1 MRDAG
6 GHSGHAR
13 STESCCGVS
22 SLARAGRG
30 GAGGSGAMNGCGFL
44 ATGSGM
50 PLIVQPQ
57 SEHDVSAGTSARMN
71 SWPFCLH
78 ARCPRA
84 GHTQTLAHASQCVAA
99 ERVSTGICVHHA
111 RVSWIS
117 KQPGIICPSRSKATC
132 AHSCTFCIRPTLC
145 SRSRSVVRAGA
156 CVWSTVEHAQAT
168 SEKAAKAD
176 VYRMLARS
184 QWKPRLIEWP
194 WRRARFRAC
203 SCLPGVAR
211 PRLRLG

>member
-13 STESCCGVS
+13 STESCCGAS
-22 SLARAGRG
+22 SLARAGLWGAG
-30 GAGGSGAMNGCGFL
+30 GTGGSGAVNGCGFL

-117 KQPGIICPSRSKATC
+117 KQPGIICPSRAKATC
-132 AHSCTFCIRPTLC
+132 ARSCTFCIRPTLR
-145 SRSRSVVRAGA
+145 SRSRWVRAGA
-156 CVWSTVEHAQAT
+156 FVPGPCVEHSRT
-168 SEKAAKAD
+168 RPG
-176 VYRMLARS
+176 Y
-184 QWKPRLIEWP
+184 I
-194 WRRARFRAC
+194 RAGGKGGCWLVLNGSRD
-203 SCLPGVAR
+203 S
-211 PRLRLG
+211 

>member
-1 MRDAG
+1 MPDAG

-13 STESCCGVS
+13 STESCCGAS
-22 SLARAGRG
+22 SLARAGLWGAG
-30 GAGGSGAMNGCGFL
+30 GTGGSGAVNGCGFL

-117 KQPGIICPSRSKATC
+117 KQPGIICPSSQLCVGAAAVRCVPGPLCGALWLC
-132 AHSCTFCIRPTLC
+132 A
-145 SRSRSVVRAGA
+145 
-156 CVWSTVEHAQAT
+156 
-168 SEKAAKAD
+168 
-176 VYRMLARS
+176 
-184 QWKPRLIEWP
+184 P
-194 WRRARFRAC
+194 WRRTR
-203 SCLPGVAR
+203 PGYIREGGKGGRWHVLNGSR
-211 PRLRLG
+211 DP